1 MAEEIIGLIGGSGL
15 GDVLFERFGGFEA
28 VAVETPFGEPSG
40 DVMVGELGGRKVAFI
55 NRHGEGHKLSPSD
68 VPYAANIFAMKKLGV
83 RTLISTCAVG
93 SLREEYAPK
102 DLIVVDQFIDKT
114 FRRRSSFFE
123 GVAAVHCEMAE
134 PGGTPLGQSIRELL
148 LHTEADQVPS
158 VTAEL
163 LLYAADRAQH
173 VDTVIRP
180 ALLRGDWVLSDRF
193 AGSTLAYQGYGRGL
207 DRQLITR
214 LESIATTGLE
224 PDLTAWLMVPVE
236 VSLQRR
242 HGEKEDRIEA
252 E

>member
-1 MAEEIIGLIGGSGL
+1 MTGRFIVLDGIDGCGKSTQIRHLAQWLPVSGLMPSTAGLICT
-15 GDVLFERFGGFEA
+15 R
-28 VAVETPFGEPSG
+28 
-40 DVMVGELGGRKVAFI
+40 
-55 NRHGEGHKLSPSD
+55 
-68 VPYAANIFAMKKLGV
+68 
-83 RTLISTCAVG
+83 
-93 SLREEYAPK
+93 
-102 DLIVVDQFIDKT
+102 
-114 FRRRSSFFE
+114 
-123 GVAAVHCEMAE
+123 E

-207 DRQLITR
+207 DRQLIMR
-214 LESIATTGLE
+214 LESIATTGLV
-224 PDLTAWLMVPVE
+224 PDLTACLMVPVE

-252 E
+252 EGRAFLHRVADGFAVLAEQRYWCQLDAQQSVSQLSQALEQTLRETLQ

>member
-1 MAEEIIGLIGGSGL
+1 MTGRFIVLDGIDGCGKSTQIRHLAHWLPASGL
-15 GDVLFERFGGFEA
+15 M
-28 VAVETPFGEPSG
+28 PSTA
-40 DVMVGELGGRKVAFI
+40 R
-55 NRHGEGHKLSPSD
+55 
-68 VPYAANIFAMKKLGV
+68 
-83 RTLISTCAVG
+83 LICTC
-93 SLREEYAPK
+93 
-102 DLIVVDQFIDKT
+102 
-114 FRRRSSFFE
+114 
-123 GVAAVHCEMAE
+123 E
-134 PGGTPLGQSIRELL
+134 PGGTPLGQSIRKLL

-214 LESIATTGLE
+214 LESMATTGLE

-252 E
+252 EGRAFLHRVADGFAVLAEQRNWSRIDAQQSVSKLSQALEQTLRDTLL

>member
-1 MAEEIIGLIGGSGL
+1 MTGRFIVLDGIDGCGKSTQIRHLSKWLPVSGLMPSTAGLICT
-15 GDVLFERFGGFEA
+15 R
-28 VAVETPFGEPSG
+28 
-40 DVMVGELGGRKVAFI
+40 
-55 NRHGEGHKLSPSD
+55 
-68 VPYAANIFAMKKLGV
+68 
-83 RTLISTCAVG
+83 
-93 SLREEYAPK
+93 
-102 DLIVVDQFIDKT
+102 
-114 FRRRSSFFE
+114 
-123 GVAAVHCEMAE
+123 E
-134 PGGTPLGQSIRELL
+134 PGGTPLGQSIRDLL

-214 LESIATTGLE
+214 LESIATTGLV
-224 PDLTAWLMVPVE
+224 PDLTACLMVPVE

-252 E
+252 EGRAFLHRVADGFAVLAEQRHWCQLDAQQSVSQLSQALEQTLRETLQ

>member
-1 MAEEIIGLIGGSGL
+1 MTGRFIVLDGIDGCGKSTQIRHLAQWLPVSGLMPSTAGLICT
-15 GDVLFERFGGFEA
+15 R
-28 VAVETPFGEPSG
+28 
-40 DVMVGELGGRKVAFI
+40 
-55 NRHGEGHKLSPSD
+55 
-68 VPYAANIFAMKKLGV
+68 
-83 RTLISTCAVG
+83 
-93 SLREEYAPK
+93 
-102 DLIVVDQFIDKT
+102 
-114 FRRRSSFFE
+114 
-123 GVAAVHCEMAE
+123 E
-134 PGGTPLGQSIRELL
+134 PGGTPLGQSIRDLL

-214 LESIATTGLE
+214 LESIATTGLV
-224 PDLTAWLMVPVE
+224 PDLTACLMVPVE

-252 E
+252 EGRAFLHRVADGFAVLAEQRHWCQLDAQKSVSQLSQALEQTLWEALQ

>member
-1 MAEEIIGLIGGSGL
+1 MTGRFIVLDGIDGCGKSTQIRHLAEWLPVSGLMPSTAGLICT
-15 GDVLFERFGGFEA
+15 R
-28 VAVETPFGEPSG
+28 
-40 DVMVGELGGRKVAFI
+40 
-55 NRHGEGHKLSPSD
+55 
-68 VPYAANIFAMKKLGV
+68 
-83 RTLISTCAVG
+83 
-93 SLREEYAPK
+93 
-102 DLIVVDQFIDKT
+102 
-114 FRRRSSFFE
+114 
-123 GVAAVHCEMAE
+123 E
-134 PGGTPLGQSIRELL
+134 PGGTPLGQSIRDLL

-207 DRQLITR
+207 DHQLITR
-214 LESIATTGLE
+214 LESIATTGLV
-224 PDLTAWLMVPVE
+224 PDLTVCLMVPVE

-252 E
+252 EGRAFLHRVADGFALLAEQRHWCQLDAQQSVSQLSQALEQTLRETLQ

>member
-1 MAEEIIGLIGGSGL
+1 MTGRFIVLDGIDGCGKSTQIRHLAQWLPVSGLMPSTAGLICT
-15 GDVLFERFGGFEA
+15 R
-28 VAVETPFGEPSG
+28 
-40 DVMVGELGGRKVAFI
+40 
-55 NRHGEGHKLSPSD
+55 
-68 VPYAANIFAMKKLGV
+68 
-83 RTLISTCAVG
+83 
-93 SLREEYAPK
+93 
-102 DLIVVDQFIDKT
+102 
-114 FRRRSSFFE
+114 
-123 GVAAVHCEMAE
+123 E
-134 PGGTPLGQSIRELL
+134 PGGTPLGQSIRDLL

-207 DRQLITR
+207 DHQLITR
-214 LESIATTGLE
+214 LESIATTGLV
-224 PDLTAWLMVPVE
+224 PDLTACLMVPVE

-252 E
+252 EGRAFLHRVADGFAILAEQRHWCQLDAQQSVSQLSQALEQTLRETLQ

>member
-1 MAEEIIGLIGGSGL
+1 MTGRFIVLDGIDGCGKSTQIRHLAQWLPVSGLMPSTAGLICT
-15 GDVLFERFGGFEA
+15 R
-28 VAVETPFGEPSG
+28 
-40 DVMVGELGGRKVAFI
+40 
-55 NRHGEGHKLSPSD
+55 
-68 VPYAANIFAMKKLGV
+68 
-83 RTLISTCAVG
+83 
-93 SLREEYAPK
+93 
-102 DLIVVDQFIDKT
+102 
-114 FRRRSSFFE
+114 
-123 GVAAVHCEMAE
+123 E
-134 PGGTPLGQSIRELL
+134 PGGTPLGQSIRDLL

-207 DRQLITR
+207 DHQLITR
-214 LESIATTGLE
+214 LESIATTGLV
-224 PDLTAWLMVPVE
+224 PDLTACLMVPVE

-252 E
+252 EGRAFLHRVADGFAVLAEQRQWCQLDAQQSVSQLSQALEQTLRETLQ

>member
-1 MAEEIIGLIGGSGL
+1 MTGRFIVLDGIDGCGKSTQIRHLAQWLPVSGLMPSTAGLICT
-15 GDVLFERFGGFEA
+15 R
-28 VAVETPFGEPSG
+28 
-40 DVMVGELGGRKVAFI
+40 
-55 NRHGEGHKLSPSD
+55 
-68 VPYAANIFAMKKLGV
+68 
-83 RTLISTCAVG
+83 
-93 SLREEYAPK
+93 
-102 DLIVVDQFIDKT
+102 
-114 FRRRSSFFE
+114 
-123 GVAAVHCEMAE
+123 E
-134 PGGTPLGQSIRELL
+134 PGGTPLGQSIRNLL

-207 DRQLITR
+207 DHQLITR
-214 LESIATTGLE
+214 LESIATTGLV
-224 PDLTAWLMVPVE
+224 PDLTACLMVPVE

-252 E
+252 EGRAFLHRVADGFAVLAEQRHWCQLDAQQSVSQLSQALEQTLREALQ

>member
-1 MAEEIIGLIGGSGL
+1 
-15 GDVLFERFGGFEA
+15 
-28 VAVETPFGEPSG
+28 
-40 DVMVGELGGRKVAFI
+40 
-55 NRHGEGHKLSPSD
+55 
-68 VPYAANIFAMKKLGV
+68 
-83 RTLISTCAVG
+83 
-93 SLREEYAPK
+93 
-102 DLIVVDQFIDKT
+102 
-114 FRRRSSFFE
+114 
-123 GVAAVHCEMAE
+123 
-134 PGGTPLGQSIRELL
+134 LGQSIRDLL

-207 DRQLITR
+207 DHQLITR
-214 LESIATTGLE
+214 LESIATTGLV
-224 PDLTAWLMVPVE
+224 PDLTACLMVPVE

-252 E
+252 EGRAFLHRVADGFAVLAEQRHWCQLDAQQSVSQLSQALEQTLRETLQ

>member
-1 MAEEIIGLIGGSGL
+1 MTGRFIVLDGIDGCGKSTQIRHLAQWLPVSGLMPSTAGLICT
-15 GDVLFERFGGFEA
+15 R
-28 VAVETPFGEPSG
+28 
-40 DVMVGELGGRKVAFI
+40 
-55 NRHGEGHKLSPSD
+55 
-68 VPYAANIFAMKKLGV
+68 
-83 RTLISTCAVG
+83 
-93 SLREEYAPK
+93 
-102 DLIVVDQFIDKT
+102 
-114 FRRRSSFFE
+114 
-123 GVAAVHCEMAE
+123 E
-134 PGGTPLGQSIRELL
+134 PGGTPLGQSIRDLL

-207 DRQLITR
+207 DHQLITR
-214 LESIATTGLE
+214 LESIATTGLV
-224 PDLTAWLMVPVE
+224 PDLTACLMVPVE

-252 E
+252 EGRAFLHRVADGFAVLAEQRHWCQLDAQRSVSQLSQALEQTLRETLQ

>member
-1 MAEEIIGLIGGSGL
+1 MTGRFIVLDGIDGCGKSTQIRHLAHWLPASGL
-15 GDVLFERFGGFEA
+15 M
-28 VAVETPFGEPSG
+28 PSTA
-40 DVMVGELGGRKVAFI
+40 R
-55 NRHGEGHKLSPSD
+55 
-68 VPYAANIFAMKKLGV
+68 
-83 RTLISTCAVG
+83 LICTC
-93 SLREEYAPK
+93 
-102 DLIVVDQFIDKT
+102 
-114 FRRRSSFFE
+114 
-123 GVAAVHCEMAE
+123 E
-134 PGGTPLGQSIRELL
+134 PGGTPLGQSIRKLL

-214 LESIATTGLE
+214 LESMATTGLE

-252 E
+252 EGRAFLHRVADGFAVLAEQRNWSRIDAQQSVSKLSQALEQTLRDTLQ

>member
-1 MAEEIIGLIGGSGL
+1 MTGRFIVLDGIDGCGKSTQIRHLAQWLPVSGLMPSNAGLICT
-15 GDVLFERFGGFEA
+15 R
-28 VAVETPFGEPSG
+28 
-40 DVMVGELGGRKVAFI
+40 
-55 NRHGEGHKLSPSD
+55 
-68 VPYAANIFAMKKLGV
+68 
-83 RTLISTCAVG
+83 
-93 SLREEYAPK
+93 
-102 DLIVVDQFIDKT
+102 
-114 FRRRSSFFE
+114 
-123 GVAAVHCEMAE
+123 E
-134 PGGTPLGQSIRELL
+134 PGGTPLGQSIRDLL

-207 DRQLITR
+207 DHQLITR
-214 LESIATTGLE
+214 LESIATTGLV
-224 PDLTAWLMVPVE
+224 PDLTACLMVPVE

-252 E
+252 EGRAFLHRVADGFAVLAEQRHWCQLDAQQSVSQLSQALEQTLRENLQ

>member
-1 MAEEIIGLIGGSGL
+1 MTGRFIVLDGIDGCGKSTQIRHLAQWLPVSGLMPSTAGLICT
-15 GDVLFERFGGFEA
+15 R
-28 VAVETPFGEPSG
+28 
-40 DVMVGELGGRKVAFI
+40 
-55 NRHGEGHKLSPSD
+55 
-68 VPYAANIFAMKKLGV
+68 
-83 RTLISTCAVG
+83 
-93 SLREEYAPK
+93 
-102 DLIVVDQFIDKT
+102 
-114 FRRRSSFFE
+114 
-123 GVAAVHCEMAE
+123 E
-134 PGGTPLGQSIRELL
+134 PGGTPLGQSIRDLL

-207 DRQLITR
+207 DRKLIMR
-214 LESIATTGLE
+214 LESIATTGLV
-224 PDLTAWLMVPVE
+224 PDLTACLMVPVE

-252 E
+252 EGRAFLHRVADGFAVLAEQRHWSQLDAQQSVSQLSQALEQTLRETLQ

>member
-1 MAEEIIGLIGGSGL
+1 MTGRFIVLDGIDGCGKSTQIRHLAQWLPVSGLMPSTAGLICT
-15 GDVLFERFGGFEA
+15 R
-28 VAVETPFGEPSG
+28 
-40 DVMVGELGGRKVAFI
+40 
-55 NRHGEGHKLSPSD
+55 
-68 VPYAANIFAMKKLGV
+68 
-83 RTLISTCAVG
+83 
-93 SLREEYAPK
+93 
-102 DLIVVDQFIDKT
+102 
-114 FRRRSSFFE
+114 
-123 GVAAVHCEMAE
+123 E

-207 DRQLITR
+207 DHQLITR
-214 LESIATTGLE
+214 LESIATTGLV
-224 PDLTAWLMVPVE
+224 PDLTACLMVPVE

-252 E
+252 EGRAFLHRVADGFAVLAEQRHWCQLDAQQSVSQLSQALEQTLRETL

>member
-1 MAEEIIGLIGGSGL
+1 MTGRFIVLDGIDGCGKSTQIRHLAEWLPVSGLMPSTAGLICT
-15 GDVLFERFGGFEA
+15 R
-28 VAVETPFGEPSG
+28 
-40 DVMVGELGGRKVAFI
+40 
-55 NRHGEGHKLSPSD
+55 
-68 VPYAANIFAMKKLGV
+68 
-83 RTLISTCAVG
+83 
-93 SLREEYAPK
+93 
-102 DLIVVDQFIDKT
+102 
-114 FRRRSSFFE
+114 
-123 GVAAVHCEMAE
+123 E
-134 PGGTPLGQSIRELL
+134 PGGTPLGQSIRDLL

-207 DRQLITR
+207 DHQLIMR
-214 LESIATTGLE
+214 LESIATTGLV
-224 PDLTAWLMVPVE
+224 PDLTACLMVPVE

-252 E
+252 EGRAFLHRVADGFAVLAEQRHWCQLDAQQSVSQLSQALEQTLRETLQ

>member
-1 MAEEIIGLIGGSGL
+1 MTGRFIVLDGIDGCGKSTQIRHLAQWLPVSGLMPSTAGLICT
-15 GDVLFERFGGFEA
+15 R
-28 VAVETPFGEPSG
+28 
-40 DVMVGELGGRKVAFI
+40 
-55 NRHGEGHKLSPSD
+55 
-68 VPYAANIFAMKKLGV
+68 
-83 RTLISTCAVG
+83 
-93 SLREEYAPK
+93 
-102 DLIVVDQFIDKT
+102 
-114 FRRRSSFFE
+114 
-123 GVAAVHCEMAE
+123 E
-134 PGGTPLGQSIRELL
+134 PGGTPLGQSIRDLL

-207 DRQLITR
+207 DHQLIMR
-214 LESIATTGLE
+214 LESIATTGLV
-224 PDLTAWLMVPVE
+224 PDLTACLMVPVE

-252 E
+252 EGRAFLHRVADGFAVLAEQRHWCQLDAQKSVSQLSQALEQTLWEALQ

>member
-1 MAEEIIGLIGGSGL
+1 MTGRFIVLDGIDGCGKSTQIRHLAQWLPVSGLMPSTAGLICT
-15 GDVLFERFGGFEA
+15 R
-28 VAVETPFGEPSG
+28 
-40 DVMVGELGGRKVAFI
+40 
-55 NRHGEGHKLSPSD
+55 
-68 VPYAANIFAMKKLGV
+68 
-83 RTLISTCAVG
+83 
-93 SLREEYAPK
+93 
-102 DLIVVDQFIDKT
+102 
-114 FRRRSSFFE
+114 
-123 GVAAVHCEMAE
+123 E
-134 PGGTPLGQSIRELL
+134 PGGTPLGQSIRDLL

-207 DRQLITR
+207 DHQLITR
-214 LESIATTGLE
+214 LESIATTGLV
-224 PDLTAWLMVPVE
+224 PDLTACLMVPVE

-252 E
+252 EGRAFLHRVADGFAVLAEQRHWCQLDAQQSVSQLSQALEHTLRETLQ

>member
-1 MAEEIIGLIGGSGL
+1 MTGRFIVLDGIDGCGKSTQIRHLAQWLPVSGLMPSTAGLICT
-15 GDVLFERFGGFEA
+15 R
-28 VAVETPFGEPSG
+28 
-40 DVMVGELGGRKVAFI
+40 
-55 NRHGEGHKLSPSD
+55 
-68 VPYAANIFAMKKLGV
+68 
-83 RTLISTCAVG
+83 
-93 SLREEYAPK
+93 
-102 DLIVVDQFIDKT
+102 
-114 FRRRSSFFE
+114 
-123 GVAAVHCEMAE
+123 E
-134 PGGTPLGQSIRELL
+134 PGGTPLGQSIRDLL

-207 DRQLITR
+207 DHQLITR
-214 LESIATTGLE
+214 LESIATTGLV
-224 PDLTAWLMVPVE
+224 PDLTACLMVPVE

-252 E
+252 EGRAFLHRVADGFAVLAEQRHWCQLDAQQSVSQLSQALEKTLRETLQ

>member
-1 MAEEIIGLIGGSGL
+1 MTGRFIVLDGIDGCGKSTQIRHLAQWLPVSGLMPSTAGLICT
-15 GDVLFERFGGFEA
+15 R
-28 VAVETPFGEPSG
+28 
-40 DVMVGELGGRKVAFI
+40 
-55 NRHGEGHKLSPSD
+55 
-68 VPYAANIFAMKKLGV
+68 
-83 RTLISTCAVG
+83 
-93 SLREEYAPK
+93 
-102 DLIVVDQFIDKT
+102 
-114 FRRRSSFFE
+114 
-123 GVAAVHCEMAE
+123 E
-134 PGGTPLGQSIRELL
+134 PGGTPLGQSIRDLL

-207 DRQLITR
+207 DHQLITR
-214 LESIATTGLE
+214 LESIATTGLV
-224 PDLTAWLMVPVE
+224 PDLTACLMVPVE

-252 E
+252 EGRAFLHRVADGFAILAEQRHWCQLDGQQSVSQLSQALEQTLRETLQ

>member
-1 MAEEIIGLIGGSGL
+1 MTGRFIVLDGIDGCGKSTQIRHLAQWLPASGL
-15 GDVLFERFGGFEA
+15 M
-28 VAVETPFGEPSG
+28 PST
-40 DVMVGELGGRKVAFI
+40 AQ
-55 NRHGEGHKLSPSD
+55 
-68 VPYAANIFAMKKLGV
+68 
-83 RTLISTCAVG
+83 LICTC
-93 SLREEYAPK
+93 
-102 DLIVVDQFIDKT
+102 
-114 FRRRSSFFE
+114 
-123 GVAAVHCEMAE
+123 E

-252 E
+252 EGRAFLRRVADGFAVLAEQRNWSQIDAQQSVSKLSQVLEQTLRETLQ

>member
-1 MAEEIIGLIGGSGL
+1 MTGRFIVLDGIDGCGKSTQIRHLAQWLPVSGLMPSTAGLICT
-15 GDVLFERFGGFEA
+15 R
-28 VAVETPFGEPSG
+28 
-40 DVMVGELGGRKVAFI
+40 
-55 NRHGEGHKLSPSD
+55 
-68 VPYAANIFAMKKLGV
+68 
-83 RTLISTCAVG
+83 
-93 SLREEYAPK
+93 
-102 DLIVVDQFIDKT
+102 
-114 FRRRSSFFE
+114 
-123 GVAAVHCEMAE
+123 E
-134 PGGTPLGQSIRELL
+134 PGGTPLGQSIRDLL

-207 DRQLITR
+207 DRQLIMR
-214 LESIATTGLE
+214 LEAIATTGLV
-224 PDLTAWLMVPVE
+224 PDLTACLMVPVE

-252 E
+252 EGRAFLHRVADGFAVLAEQRHWCQLDAQKSVSQLSQALEQTLREAL

>member
-1 MAEEIIGLIGGSGL
+1 MTGRFIVLDGIDGCGKSTQIRHLAQWLPASGL
-15 GDVLFERFGGFEA
+15 M
-28 VAVETPFGEPSG
+28 PSTA
-40 DVMVGELGGRKVAFI
+40 R
-55 NRHGEGHKLSPSD
+55 
-68 VPYAANIFAMKKLGV
+68 
-83 RTLISTCAVG
+83 LICT
-93 SLREEYAPK
+93 R
-102 DLIVVDQFIDKT
+102 
-114 FRRRSSFFE
+114 
-123 GVAAVHCEMAE
+123 E

-252 E
+252 EGRAFLRRVADGFAVLAEQRNWSQIDAQQSVSKLSQVLEQTLRETLQ

>member
-1 MAEEIIGLIGGSGL
+1 MTGRFIVLDGIDGCGKSTQIRHLAQWLPVSGLMPSTAGLICT
-15 GDVLFERFGGFEA
+15 R
-28 VAVETPFGEPSG
+28 
-40 DVMVGELGGRKVAFI
+40 
-55 NRHGEGHKLSPSD
+55 
-68 VPYAANIFAMKKLGV
+68 
-83 RTLISTCAVG
+83 
-93 SLREEYAPK
+93 
-102 DLIVVDQFIDKT
+102 
-114 FRRRSSFFE
+114 
-123 GVAAVHCEMAE
+123 E
-134 PGGTPLGQSIRELL
+134 PGGTPLGQSIRDLL

-214 LESIATTGLE
+214 LESIATTGLV
-224 PDLTAWLMVPVE
+224 PDLTACLMVPVE

-252 E
+252 EGRAFLHRVADGFAVLAEQRHWCQLDAQKSVSQLSQALEQTLREALQ

>member
-1 MAEEIIGLIGGSGL
+1 MTGRFIVLDGIDGCGKSTQIRHLAQWLPVSGLMPSTAGLICT
-15 GDVLFERFGGFEA
+15 R
-28 VAVETPFGEPSG
+28 
-40 DVMVGELGGRKVAFI
+40 
-55 NRHGEGHKLSPSD
+55 
-68 VPYAANIFAMKKLGV
+68 
-83 RTLISTCAVG
+83 
-93 SLREEYAPK
+93 
-102 DLIVVDQFIDKT
+102 
-114 FRRRSSFFE
+114 
-123 GVAAVHCEMAE
+123 E

-207 DRQLITR
+207 DHQLITR
-214 LESIATTGLE
+214 LESIATTGLV
-224 PDLTAWLMVPVE
+224 PDLTACLMVPVE

-252 E
+252 EGRAFLHRVADGFAVLAEQRHWCQLDAQQSVSQLSQALEQTLRETLQ

>member
-1 MAEEIIGLIGGSGL
+1 MTGRFIVLDGIDGCGKSTQIRHLAQWLPVSGLMPSTAGLICT
-15 GDVLFERFGGFEA
+15 R
-28 VAVETPFGEPSG
+28 
-40 DVMVGELGGRKVAFI
+40 
-55 NRHGEGHKLSPSD
+55 
-68 VPYAANIFAMKKLGV
+68 
-83 RTLISTCAVG
+83 
-93 SLREEYAPK
+93 
-102 DLIVVDQFIDKT
+102 
-114 FRRRSSFFE
+114 
-123 GVAAVHCEMAE
+123 E
-134 PGGTPLGQSIRELL
+134 PGGTPLGQSIRDLL

-207 DRQLITR
+207 DHQLITR
-214 LESIATTGLE
+214 LESIATTGLV
-224 PDLTAWLMVPVE
+224 PDLTVCLMVPVE

-252 E
+252 EGRAFLHRVADGFAVLADQRLWCQLDAQQSVSQLSLALEQTLRETLQ

>member
-1 MAEEIIGLIGGSGL
+1 MTGRFIVLDGIDGCGKSTQIRHLAEWLPVSGLMPSTAGLICT
-15 GDVLFERFGGFEA
+15 R
-28 VAVETPFGEPSG
+28 
-40 DVMVGELGGRKVAFI
+40 
-55 NRHGEGHKLSPSD
+55 
-68 VPYAANIFAMKKLGV
+68 
-83 RTLISTCAVG
+83 
-93 SLREEYAPK
+93 
-102 DLIVVDQFIDKT
+102 
-114 FRRRSSFFE
+114 
-123 GVAAVHCEMAE
+123 E
-134 PGGTPLGQSIRELL
+134 PGGTPLGQSIRDLL

-214 LESIATTGLE
+214 LESIATTGLV
-224 PDLTAWLMVPVE
+224 PDLTACLMVPVE

-252 E
+252 EGRAFLHRVADGFAILAEQRHWCQLDAQQSVSQLSQALEQTLRETLQ

>member
-1 MAEEIIGLIGGSGL
+1 MTGRFIVLDGIDGCGKSTQIRHLAQWLPVSGLMPSTAGLICT
-15 GDVLFERFGGFEA
+15 R
-28 VAVETPFGEPSG
+28 
-40 DVMVGELGGRKVAFI
+40 
-55 NRHGEGHKLSPSD
+55 
-68 VPYAANIFAMKKLGV
+68 
-83 RTLISTCAVG
+83 
-93 SLREEYAPK
+93 
-102 DLIVVDQFIDKT
+102 
-114 FRRRSSFFE
+114 
-123 GVAAVHCEMAE
+123 E
-134 PGGTPLGQSIRELL
+134 PGGTPLGQSIRDLL

-214 LESIATTGLE
+214 LESIATTGLV
-224 PDLTAWLMVPVE
+224 PDLTACLMVPVE

-242 HGEKEDRIEA
+242 HGEKDDRIEA
-252 E
+252 EGRAFLHRVADGFAVLAEHRHWCQLDAQKSVSQLSQALEQTLREALK

>member
-1 MAEEIIGLIGGSGL
+1 MTGRFIVLDGIDGCGKSTQIRHLAQWLPVSGLMPSTAGLICT
-15 GDVLFERFGGFEA
+15 R
-28 VAVETPFGEPSG
+28 
-40 DVMVGELGGRKVAFI
+40 
-55 NRHGEGHKLSPSD
+55 
-68 VPYAANIFAMKKLGV
+68 
-83 RTLISTCAVG
+83 
-93 SLREEYAPK
+93 
-102 DLIVVDQFIDKT
+102 
-114 FRRRSSFFE
+114 
-123 GVAAVHCEMAE
+123 E
-134 PGGTPLGQSIRELL
+134 PGGTPLGQSIRDLL

-207 DRQLITR
+207 DHQLITR
-214 LESIATTGLE
+214 LESIATTGLV
-224 PDLTAWLMVPVE
+224 PDLTVCLMVPVE

-252 E
+252 EGRAFLHRVADGFAILAEQRHWYQLDAQQSVSQLSQALEQTLRETLQ

>member
-1 MAEEIIGLIGGSGL
+1 MTGRFIVLDGIDGCGKSTQIRHLAHWLPASGL
-15 GDVLFERFGGFEA
+15 M
-28 VAVETPFGEPSG
+28 PSTA
-40 DVMVGELGGRKVAFI
+40 R
-55 NRHGEGHKLSPSD
+55 
-68 VPYAANIFAMKKLGV
+68 
-83 RTLISTCAVG
+83 LICTC
-93 SLREEYAPK
+93 
-102 DLIVVDQFIDKT
+102 
-114 FRRRSSFFE
+114 
-123 GVAAVHCEMAE
+123 E
-134 PGGTPLGQSIRELL
+134 PGGTPLGQSIRKLL

-214 LESIATTGLE
+214 LESMATTGLE

-252 E
+252 EGRAFLHRVADGFAVLAEQRNWSRIDAQQSVSKLSQALEQTLRDALQ

>member
-1 MAEEIIGLIGGSGL
+1 MTGRFIVLDGIDGCGKSTQIRHLAQWLPASGL
-15 GDVLFERFGGFEA
+15 M
-28 VAVETPFGEPSG
+28 PSTA
-40 DVMVGELGGRKVAFI
+40 R
-55 NRHGEGHKLSPSD
+55 
-68 VPYAANIFAMKKLGV
+68 
-83 RTLISTCAVG
+83 LICT
-93 SLREEYAPK
+93 R
-102 DLIVVDQFIDKT
+102 
-114 FRRRSSFFE
+114 
-123 GVAAVHCEMAE
+123 E

-252 E
+252 EGRAFLHRVADGFAVLAEQRNWSQIDAQQSVSKLSQVLEQTLRETLQ